1 MKMSMQR
8 FYQACWQFA
17 AEHVGLHQR
26 VTIGGLRFSEVV
38 CTPIYDPPVA
48 PGQPADPETLS
59 HYRITL
65 YGVCGAEA
73 HHLEFERCGNLVFE
87 SIHEEG
93 V

>member
-1 MKMSMQR
+1 MKMAQ
-8 FYQACWQFA
+8 FYQACYRFA

-26 VTIGGLRFSEVV
+26 VEFAGMRFSEVV
-38 CTPIYDPPVA
+38 CTPVYDPPA
-48 PGQPADPETLS
+48 AAGQPGDPETLT

-73 HHLEFERCGNLVFE
+73 HCLEFERCGNLVFE